1 MRYTAVF
8 EWPHGE
14 RPVICS
20 GDGWNGGKLC
30 SIHLSDALQELQRL
44 RAAAQHYCLFLH
56 DEINDPKLCIDDD
69 HRAAVEA
76 LWAAVVGA

>member
-44 RAAAQHYCLFLH
+44 RAAARHYCFEYLQGDLETFLN
-56 DEINDPKLCIDDD
+56 DER
-69 HRAAVEA
+69 RAAAEA
-76 LWAAVVGA
+76 LLDAVSES